1 MKELSFEKMEEVNGG
16 DKGYSDELCGV
27 GVAVLIFAT
36 GGWALL
42 GAGIALTFCLS
53 GDTQQ

>member
-1 MKELSFEKMEEVNGG
+1 MEKVQGG
-16 DKGYSDELCGV
+16 DEGYTDELCGV

-42 GAGIALTFCLS
+42 GAGVALTFCLS
-53 GDTQQ
+53 GDTRNQ